1 MGRNKKMAKLE
12 SNFKNMFLSL
22 FTICLVV
29 AALLAQV
36 NKMTAKPIAE
46 AKAMKLVNAIR
57 EVVPPFDN
65 DPVAEA
71 YKMPD
76 GQGDSLTVYPAKKGD
91 EIVGFAVNSSSKN
104 GFGGNIQI
112 MVGFDTENKIVN
124 YSVLQ
129 HSETPGLGSKM
140 TQWFKDTTKPNQS
153 IIGRDLSAGQ
163 LKVSKDGGN
172 IDAITASTITSR
184 AFLEAVNKAYA
195 VYKESDADSDAT
207 NKEEKGESK

>member
-1 MGRNKKMAKLE
+1 MAKLE

-29 AALLAQV
+29 AALLAEV

-91 EIVGFAVNSSSKN
+91 EIVGFAVNSSSNN

-112 MVGFDTENKIVN
+112 IVGFDTENKIVN

-153 IIGRDLSAGQ
+153 IIGRDLSSGP

-172 IDAITASTITSR
+172 VDAITASTITSR

-195 VYKESDADSDAT
+195 VYKESDADSGAT
-207 NKEEKGESK
+207 TKEEKGESK